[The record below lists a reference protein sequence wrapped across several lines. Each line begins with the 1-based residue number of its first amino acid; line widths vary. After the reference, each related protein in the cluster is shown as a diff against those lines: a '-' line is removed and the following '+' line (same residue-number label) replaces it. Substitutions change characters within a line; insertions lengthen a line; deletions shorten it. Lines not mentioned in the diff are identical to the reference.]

1 MKTMRIRIALSL
13 LAGWTFSLPLLGQNI
28 PVMVWDQVEKP
39 KVKVPNPMD
48 RAGQSSHTSISN
60 QYTGQPDAEL
70 RANVDN
76 VVAGFSERNLAK
88 ALRSYW
94 QGPELVVFWGS
105 KELRGG
111 DAFAKYL
118 QSLWASF
125 ENPQLTLDPPSIRV
139 FGRFAWL
146 TAVYRWEAATGT
158 DRVIRLGHT
167 TWILEKRYNQWM
179 IIHQHFSLTDPE

>member
-1 MKTMRIRIALSL
+1 MQTIRFGILLSL
-13 LAGWTFSLPLLGQNI
+13 LAGCACSLLLFGQNI
-28 PVMVWDQVEKP
+28 PIMIWDQVEKP

-48 RAGQSSHTSISN
+48 QAGQPSHTSNSN
-60 QYTGQPDAEL
+60 QYAGQPDAEV

-76 VVAGFSERNLAK
+76 VITGFSERNLAK
-88 ALRSYW
+88 TLRSYW

-105 KELRGG
+105 RELRGG

-118 QSLWASF
+118 QVLWTSS
-125 ENPQLTLDPPSIRV
+125 ENPKITLDPPGIRV

-146 TAVYRWEAATGT
+146 TAAYRWETSTGADHVT
-158 DRVIRLGHT
+158 RPGRT

-179 IIHQHFSLTDPE
+179 IIHQHFSLMNPE